1 MTHKN
6 LINFHGKM
14 MIDLAK
20 KLYPINRSITGS
32 GVKKTLDLIKKV
44 PLKKSI
50 LNLVKKYLIG

>member
-44 PLKKSI
+44 PLKK
-50 LNLVKKYLIG
+50 VF